1 MTFGQ
6 EIIKGLWRENP
17 TLVLVLGTC
26 PTLAVTTKAA
36 NGIGMGLATT
46 FVLLCSNVL
55 IALVRGIVPDRVRI
69 PVFIVIIATFVTV
82 VDMVM
87 SAYFRA
93 LYTAL
98 GLFIPLIVVN
108 CIILGRAEAFASR
121 HGVWPS
127 IADALGMGLGFTLA
141 LVAMGS
147 LREILG
153 NGTFF
158 GMPLMGKAYVPILVM
173 ILPPGGFFTFGLLT
187 AVFVSIGRRNARKME
202 EDRWQH

>member
-82 VDMVM
+82 VDMAM